1 MQRRNAVCVMLSCPH
16 ALGGIWEELEMEH
29 QGMSF
34 EGMSQNTHHSFREM
48 FPPSSSSPWHSV
60 LAIAV
65 FLGHGLRHHLEK
77 LKIGEKNPVQ
87 VLQRGEHVTEHES
100 QTASF

>member
-1 MQRRNAVCVMLSCPH
+1 MLSCPH

-65 FLGHGLRHHLEK
+65 FLGHGLRHHFEK